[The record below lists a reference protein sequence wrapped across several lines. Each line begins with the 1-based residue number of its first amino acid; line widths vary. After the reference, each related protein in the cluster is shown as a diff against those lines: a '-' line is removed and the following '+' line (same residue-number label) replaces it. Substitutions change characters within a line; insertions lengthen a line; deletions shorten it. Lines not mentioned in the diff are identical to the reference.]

1 MVARLRAAPTAAWV
15 WAFTAYSLTVT
26 SVSAAW
32 FARRLAAG
40 RGESLSVGA
49 SLLWQGG
56 IYAAWLPAAGVV
68 WLVLRRFGAGAR
80 GIAASFVAGL
90 AVVPLEALAA
100 SLIDRAFVGGE
111 TALGAR
117 MLERTPVCLLLY
129 SAIAAVG
136 LAAVHHRRARQARA
150 RNALLEAA
158 LAQARAVAAP
168 PDEAERLM
176 VMSGAR
182 RIPVE
187 ASAVEWFGAA
197 DNYVVVHWAGREGLL
212 RATLQSLEA
221 RLDPRLFARA
231 HRSSLVNLAHV
242 REARP
247 LSDGSWR
254 LTMAGGDEVVTSRT
268 YRDALLERLG
278 ATAPGSSHAPPS
290 APGGSRGRPA

>member
-1 MVARLRAAPTAAWV
+1 MVARLKAAPTAAWV
-15 WAFTAYSLTVT
+15 WAFTAYSWTVT

-32 FARRLAAG
+32 FARRLTAG
-40 RGESLSVGA
+40 RGQTFSVAA
-49 SLLWQGG
+49 SLLWQGA
-56 IYAAWLPAAGVV
+56 IYAAWLPAAGLV
-68 WLVLRRFGAGAR
+68 WLLLRRFGAGGR
-80 GIAASFVAGL
+80 GIAASFAAGV

-100 SLIDRAFVGGE
+100 SLIDRAFIGDGGDL
-111 TALGAR
+111 AAR
-117 MLERTPVCLLLY
+117 VLDRTPVCLLLY
-129 SAIAAVG
+129 SAIVAVG
-136 LAAVHHRRARQARA
+136 LAAVHHRCAREARN

-158 LAQARAVAAP
+158 LAQARAVVAP
-168 PDEAERLM
+168 AQDAERLM

-187 ASAVEWFGAA
+187 LSAVEWFGAA
-197 DNYVVVHWAGREGLL
+197 DNYVVVHWGGREGLL

-254 LTMAGGDEVVTSRT
+254 LAMAGGDEVVTSRT

-278 ATAPGSSHAPPS
+278 
-290 APGGSRGRPA
+290 GRAG

>member
-1 MVARLRAAPTAAWV
+1 MVARLKAAPTAAWV
-15 WAFTAYSLTVT
+15 WAFTAYSWTVT
-26 SVSAAW
+26 TISAAW

-40 RGESLSVGA
+40 RGESLSVAA

-80 GIAASFVAGL
+80 GIAANFLAGL
-90 AVVPLEALAA
+90 AVVPLETLTAG
-100 SLIDRAFVGGE
+100 LIDRAFIGGE
-111 TALGAR
+111 AALGAR

-129 SAIAAVG
+129 SAIVAVG
-136 LAAVHHRRARQARA
+136 LAAAHHRRAREARA

-158 LAQARAVAAP
+158 LAQARAVVVP
-168 PDEAERLM
+168 PQGAERLM

-187 ASAVEWFGAA
+187 VSAVEWFGAA

-221 RLDPRLFARA
+221 KLDPRLFARA

-278 ATAPGSSHAPPS
+278 APLTSS
-290 APGGSRGRPA
+290 SRP

>member
-15 WAFTAYSLTVT
+15 WAFTAYSWTVT
-26 SVSAAW
+26 SISAAW

-40 RGESLSVGA
+40 RGESLSIGA

-56 IYAAWLPAAGVV
+56 IYAAWLPAAGIV
-68 WLVLRRFGAGAR
+68 WLLLRRFGAGAR
-80 GIAASFVAGL
+80 GIAASFAAGL
-90 AVVPLEALAA
+90 AIVPMEALAA
-100 SLIDRAFVGGE
+100 SLIDRAFVGGDA
-111 TALGAR
+111 ALGAR

-129 SAIAAVG
+129 SAVVAVG
-136 LAAVHHRRARQARA
+136 LAAVHHRRAREARA

-168 PDEAERLM
+168 EAAERLM

-187 ASAVEWFGAA
+187 LSAVEWFGAA
-197 DNYVVVHWAGREGLL
+197 DNYVVVHWAGSEGLL
-212 RATLQSLEA
+212 RATLQGLEA

-242 REARP
+242 QEARP

-254 LTMAGGDEVVTSRT
+254 LTMASGDEVVTSRT

-278 ATAPGSSHAPPS
+278 ATAPGSSHAPRS
-290 APGGSRGRPA
+290 VPGGSRGRPA

>member
-15 WAFTAYSLTVT
+15 WAFTAYSWTVT

-40 RGESLSVGA
+40 RGQALSVAA
-49 SLLWQGG
+49 SLAWQGAV
-56 IYAAWLPAAGVV
+56 YAAWLPAAGIV

-80 GIAASFVAGL
+80 GIAASFAAGL

-129 SAIAAVG
+129 SAIVAVG
-136 LAAVHHRRARQARA
+136 LAAVHHRRAREARA
-150 RNALLEAA
+150 RNALLETA

-168 PDEAERLM
+168 PKGDERLM

-187 ASAVEWFGAA
+187 ISTVEWFGAA

-212 RATLQSLEA
+212 RATLQSLET

-254 LTMAGGDEVVTSRT
+254 LTLASGDEVVTSRT
-268 YRDALLERLG
+268 YRDALLERLE
-278 ATAPGSSHAPPS
+278 
-290 APGGSRGRPA
+290 GRAG